1 MSTQT
6 QKTPVQLAEDFLR
19 KYATVIGTLEAIEKP
34 DRTFLL
40 KYATV
45 VGSPAAIDLVAPET
59 DPTSVVSED
68 ETPEVPTDPITP
80 PTEPEEPTEP
90 TDPAGVGEGTDEQ
103 GD

>member
-6 QKTPVQLAEDFLR
+6 QTPADLAVKFLEM
-19 KYATVIGTLEAIEKP
+19 YATVIGTLDAIERK
-34 DRTFLL
+34 DREFLL

-45 VGSPAAIDLVAPET
+45 VGSPAAIDVVAPET

-80 PTEPEEPTEP
+80 PTDPEVPIDP
-90 TDPAGVGEGTDEQ
+90 TDDAGAGEGIDNQ

>member
-6 QKTPVQLAEDFLR
+6 QTPADLAVKFLE
-19 KYATVIGTLEAIEKP
+19 KYATVIGTLDAIERK
-34 DRTFLL
+34 DREFLL

-59 DPTSVVSED
+59 DPVSVVSED

>member
-1 MSTQT
+1 MSSQT
-6 QKTPVQLAEDFLR
+6 KTPAELAEEFLR
-19 KYATVIGTLEAIEKP
+19 KYATVIGTLDAIERK
-34 DRTFLL
+34 DREFLL

-80 PTEPEEPTEP
+80 TTEPEEPTEP
-90 TDPAGVGEGTDEQ
+90 TDPAGVGEGTDNQ

>member
-6 QKTPVQLAEDFLR
+6 EKTPVQLAEEFLR

-34 DRTFLL
+34 DRKFLL

-45 VGSPAAIDLVAPET
+45 VGSPAAIDLVAPEP
-59 DPTSVVSED
+59 DPTSVEPDD
-68 ETPEVPTDPITP
+68 ENPDVPTDP
-80 PTEPEEPTEP
+80 
-90 TDPAGVGEGTDEQ
+90 TDDAGAGEGTDPQ